1 MRALRLALADLRHEP
16 AFTLCSVLALAA
28 VIAPLIL
35 LAGLRAGVIAGMAED
50 MGASPRARE
59 IVNTTNL
66 TLSPDWFTALA
77 ARPEVGFLIPR
88 TRLLAATGRL
98 EAGAS
103 PGHVIP
109 VEVLPTAPGD
119 PLLRGVPPPGPGQVV
134 ISTGAAQ
141 RLGVGP
147 GDALRLRVIL
157 TGAEDIF
164 RASLT
169 VAAIAPPSA
178 SARDAIFAEPALGR
192 GIQDFIDRRAA
203 GTEATT
209 AEGFRLY
216 ARRLEDV
223 PVLVARLRAENI
235 ETASRAEDVAAL
247 LALDRNLTAGVAVIA
262 AVGGAGF
269 VLGLAAA
276 LWASVERKRRTLAL
290 LRLMGMRRAGLV
302 MLPVWQALVFALL
315 GTLVAAAVAQGAA
328 SIVNRLALLGASDGR
343 DLARIGMLE
352 VGGAGILS
360 MLAAMVAAVAAA
372 RRAAAIDP
380 AEGLRDA

>member
-1 MRALRLALADLRHEP
+1 MRSWRLALADLRHEP

-66 TLSPDWFTALA
+66 TLGPDWFSALA

-98 EAGAS
+98 EAEAN

-109 VEVLPTAPGD
+109 VEVLPTAAGD
-119 PLLRGVPPPGPGQVV
+119 PLLRGMPTPAPGQVV

-141 RLGVGP
+141 RLGVAP
-147 GDALRLRVIL
+147 GAALRLRVIL
-157 TGAEDIF
+157 TGAEEIF

-178 SARDAIFAEPALGR
+178 SGRDVIFADPALGR
-192 GIQDFIDRRAA
+192 GIQAFIDRR
-203 GTEATT
+203 EVTT

-262 AVGGAGF
+262 AVGVAGF

-302 MLPVWQALVFALL
+302 MLPVWQALVFAVL

-328 SIVNRLALLGASDGR
+328 SIVNRLALLGASGGR
-343 DLARIGMLE
+343 DLARIGVLE